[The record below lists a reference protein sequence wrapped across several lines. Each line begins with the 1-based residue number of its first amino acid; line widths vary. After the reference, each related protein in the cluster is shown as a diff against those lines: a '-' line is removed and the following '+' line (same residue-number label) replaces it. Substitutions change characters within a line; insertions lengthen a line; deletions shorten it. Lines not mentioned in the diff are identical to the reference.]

1 MLPGETNAK
10 VVGEIPSCF
19 VFVSFFLLSY
29 ARQPGD
35 EKKDGYWDNMCK
47 LTLPEPHNE
56 IIQD

>member
-35 EKKDGYWDNMCK
+35 EKKDG
-47 LTLPEPHNE
+47 
-56 IIQD
+56 